1 MIKISTNGAPS
12 MSKVEVLT
20 KGDKMELSSKHVD
33 SLLLALSYAIEEG
46 YFAEDV
52 ELKDSGL
59 KILYMSKGDYTT
71 CTHSVRKNLL
81 GGDFPM
87 IKDVE
92 EELETPV
99 EFVTYEEEHLEEPE
113 GGDVEESEGEESE
126 VGDYVDDMET
136 PEDEDL

>member
-1 MIKISTNGAPS
+1 MIKISTNDAPS

-33 SLLLALSYAIEEG
+33 SLLLALSYAIDEG

-52 ELKDSGL
+52 ELRDNGL

-113 GGDVEESEGEESE
+113 GGSEGEESE
-126 VGDYVDDMET
+126 VEVEYVDDMET

>member
-1 MIKISTNGAPS
+1 MIKISTNDAPS

-33 SLLLALSYAIEEG
+33 SLLLALSYAIDEG

-52 ELKDSGL
+52 ELRDNGL

-99 EFVTYEEEHLEEPE
+99 EFVSYDDILVEEP
-113 GGDVEESEGEESE
+113 VE
-126 VGDYVDDMET
+126 ET
-136 PEDEDL
+136 PEELDPEEGVEEVSTEELEDVH